1 MVRFLSH
8 RKLRASFVTDMRGTG
23 ADYCDLQVYVGQS
36 VGTALVKQASD
47 RCIIDP
53 AGASHEQGH

>member
-36 VGTALVKQASD
+36 VLVK
-47 RCIIDP
+47 
-53 AGASHEQGH
+53 G

>member
-36 VGTALVKQASD
+36 VGTVMSAHYD
-47 RCIIDP
+47 RLYLSR
-53 AGASHEQGH
+53 ANRTV